1 MGILCSKI
9 KKSQNS
15 KDIKFTDY
23 NKVKI
28 PNGYKLIK
36 MASYNV
42 SLRNGINIQMRIED
56 TINYI
61 FSSFKKKEIDIIC
74 LQGMY
79 DYNSVNIIVKEII
92 NKSNELKIKFYFAP
106 DFDDINISSSQ
117 SVSKRSR
124 SRSRSKTDSKKIKI
138 QNIIISRYPIISTIF
153 GEIDDKND
161 FDDVIGVHTIISAN
175 ISIFGNIITVHN
187 TYLSKDIRTANI
199 INSDIRQSE
208 LDAVFT
214 IIEQNRDNIKYN
226 ENYKRTDI
234 EFLVGAININEM
246 NNNELNEEFINIISD
261 RHIVD
266 IFRYLND
273 EDFGYTNTTN
283 ERLNYI
289 FMLLTDDM
297 YDENSKFKKKIESLD
312 NQSDLLNIIF
322 DRFKIYFLDSYVRND
337 INIQGRANNY
347 PIETVFMMKI

>member
-56 TINYI
+56 TINYV

-74 LQGMY
+74 LQGVY
-79 DYNSVNIIVKEII
+79 DYNSANIIVKEII
-92 NKSNELKIKFYFAP
+92 NRSNEMKIKFYFAP

-124 SRSRSKTDSKKIKI
+124 SRSKTDSRKIKI

-161 FDDVIGVHTIISAN
+161 FDDIIGVHTIISAN

-208 LDAVFT
+208 LDAVFA

-226 ENYKRTDI
+226 EIYKKTDI

-261 RHIVD
+261 RHLVD

-273 EDFGYTNTTN
+273 EDFGYTNTTD

-347 PIETVFMMKI
+347 PIETVFMIKI

>member
-23 NKVKI
+23 SKVKI

-79 DYNSVNIIVKEII
+79 DYNSANIIVKEII
-92 NKSNELKIKFYFAP
+92 NRGNEMKIKFYFAP

-117 SVSKRSR
+117 SVSKRSK
-124 SRSRSKTDSKKIKI
+124 SRSKTDSKKIKI

-175 ISIFGNIITVHN
+175 ISIFGNIITIHN

-208 LDAVFT
+208 LDAVFA

-226 ENYKRTDI
+226 ENYKKTDI

-273 EDFGYTNTTN
+273 EDFGYTNTTD

-347 PIETVFMMKI
+347 PIETVFMIKI